1 MRAFPT
7 TAPSSRL
14 QIARKPCLK
23 AAYHRN
29 SFYSPLA
36 NVAERSSRTV
46 RFRLF
51 LYLVGVTN
59 AVRVGSSGSQATN

>member
-1 MRAFPT
+1 MRAFLMMAT
-7 TAPSSRL
+7 SSRL
-14 QIARKPCLK
+14 QTVRKPCLK
-23 AAYHRN
+23 AAYHTN

-36 NVAERSSRTV
+36 NVEITSRTV

-59 AVRVGSSGSQATN
+59 AMRVGPSGSPVTN